1 LVLQKTLPYCKTP
14 KDLENITA
22 KLLAEYAYEG
32 DALAKEAYRIS
43 GEMLGRGLAFLID
56 VFNPEKIV
64 IGSVFARAEDLLRP
78 HMEKILKKEAL
89 PTSYAACAIVPA
101 ALGDS
106 IGDYAAL
113 AVAK

>member
-1 LVLQKTLPYCKTP
+1 M
-14 KDLENITA
+14 
-22 KLLAEYAYEG
+22 LAEYASKG
-32 DALAKEAYRIS
+32 DVIAKEAYRIS
-43 GEMLGRGLAFLID
+43 GEMLGRGLAVLID
-56 VFNPEKIV
+56 LFNPEKIV
-64 IGSVFARAEDLLRP
+64 IGSVFARAEALLRP
-78 HMEKILKKEAL
+78 YMEAVLKTETL